1 MKKEMGVHAFELTL
15 AGFDRGSDAT
25 DQLIIAVGTSFS
37 HGELSGHLRERG
49 LIPARSRPLQHCP
62 MRIYVTSRCHLKW
75 KR

>member
-37 HGELSGHLRERG
+37 HG
-49 LIPARSRPLQHCP
+49 
-62 MRIYVTSRCHLKW
+62 
-75 KR
+75 